1 MIFLF
6 WCLLLPA
13 LGYGLLF
20 ASAGRI
26 WSRWKK
32 PLPPKVHEQAPLSIA
47 VVAAFRNEEDRLPA
61 LLRWWHGLDT
71 QGYEVRFVLADDH
84 SNDRSAQIIRQF
96 QQEHPEMPLSLVVP
110 DAGAQGKKAALTA
123 AIRAGEADVCLLTD
137 ADSHGGSAWLQLMA
151 DTLLR
156 EQRKMV
162 CGPVVLEQGSS
173 FLRRFQALE
182 HAGLVVFGAVTLRLG
197 KPTMCNGASLMF
209 YRDVWE
215 ALGAYEAHRH
225 LPGGDD
231 ELLMRAVAAK
241 HPGSVGFCRH
251 PEALVHTAPA
261 ADMMA
266 FLMQRLRWSSKGSM
280 QGPAVRMFRSALVLW
295 YAALLGVLPLLFFED
310 LPECAMILGA
320 WLLKLL
326 AECYYFK
333 RITPFFGMDFRSSEL
348 LSFQL
353 FQTGYPVLIA
363 LARMLRLR
371 FHWKGRVYG

>member
-1 MIFLF
+1 MMLF
-6 WCLLLPA
+6 FWILLVPA
-13 LGYGLLF
+13 LGYALLF
-20 ASAGRI
+20 VSAGRI
-26 WSRWKK
+26 WSRWT

-47 VVAAFRNEEDRLPA
+47 VVAAFRNEEARLPA

-84 SNDRSAQIIRQF
+84 SNDRSVQIVRQF
-96 QQEHPEMPLSLVVP
+96 QQEHPEMPLHLVEP
-110 DAGAQGKKAALTA
+110 DSGEHGKKAALTA
-123 AIRAGEADVCLLTD
+123 AIRAGAADVCLLTD
-137 ADSHGGSAWLQLMA
+137 ADSCGGSAWLQLMA
-151 DTLLR
+151 ATLVQKQL
-156 EQRKMV
+156 KMV
-162 CGPVVLEQGSS
+162 CGPVALEQGTS

-197 KPTMCNGASLMF
+197 RPTMCNGASLMF

-266 FLMQRLRWSSKGSM
+266 FLMQRLRWASKGRM
-280 QGPAVRMFRSALVLW
+280 QGMAVRIFRSALVLW
-295 YAALLGVLPLLFFED
+295 YAALLCVLPLLFFEG
-310 LPECAMILGA
+310 LPVCALIVGT
-320 WLLKLL
+320 WLLKLG
-326 AECYYFK
+326 AEYVYFK
-333 RITPFFGMDFRSSEL
+333 RITPFFGMDFRTSEL

-353 FQTGYPVLIA
+353 FQTAYPVLIA
-363 LARMLRLR
+363 LARILRLR
-371 FHWKGRVYG
+371 FHWKGRAYG